1 MTCERSP
8 KNGSVARQTETSL
21 QRTLQFEMR
30 GVKIPDYVAVTPM
43 NSRHPDCGW
52 QFRRARRI
60 VPVHPFPRH
69 YLTIRRKANPMR
81 IYMFKSQPKP
91 ELHAFAGDSA
101 GSKLPG
107 KFAPWLVTGVIGP
120 DKTPPHR
127 FPRDQIEKAIGGE
140 GFQLWRMRLAAK

>member
-1 MTCERSP
+1 
-8 KNGSVARQTETSL
+8 
-21 QRTLQFEMR
+21 
-30 GVKIPDYVAVTPM
+30 
-43 NSRHPDCGW
+43 
-52 QFRRARRI
+52 
-60 VPVHPFPRH
+60 
-69 YLTIRRKANPMR
+69 MR

-127 FPRDQIEKAIGGE
+127 FPRDKIEKAIGGE
-140 GFQLWRMRLAAK
+140 GFQLWRMKAAAK